1 MTTDGIVLVHGG
13 MHKATCWASV
23 LPLLDRPARAL
34 DLPGRGSRP
43 ADLDTVTLSDCVE
56 AVLDE
61 ADAAGFG
68 RFSLVGHSL
77 GGVTIT
83 ETGYRYPQRITHL
96 IYVGALVPAPDS
108 SASIIMTGGDL
119 ESMGTI
125 PAEMARS
132 LFGNDL
138 NDEQWAEH
146 VSGMVPEAVALMNAR
161 VSGYPSGIPTT
172 YVTMSQ
178 DVPVP
183 PALVEE
189 MVANLGIGVVRRS
202 IDAGHSVMVSQPAL
216 LARIINEAV
225 AR

>member
-1 MTTDGIVLVHGG
+1 VTTDGIILVHGG
-13 MHKATCWASV
+13 THTAGCWASV
-23 LPLLDRPARAL
+23 LPLLDRPARAV

-43 ADLDTVTLSDCVE
+43 ADLDSVTLSDCVE

-61 ADAAGFG
+61 ADAAGFA
-68 RFSLVGHSL
+68 RFDLVGHSL

-83 ETGYRYPQRITHL
+83 ETGYRYPQRVTDL

-125 PAEMARS
+125 PPEMARS

-138 NDEQWAEH
+138 SDEQWADH
-146 VSGMVPEAVALMNAR
+146 VNRMVPEAVALMNAQP
-161 VSGYPSGIPTT
+161 SGYPSGIPTT
-172 YVTMSQ
+172 YVNMSQ

-183 PALVEE
+183 PTLAEE
-189 MVANLGIGVVRRS
+189 MVANLGSGVVRRS

-216 LARIINEAV
+216 LAGIIDEAV